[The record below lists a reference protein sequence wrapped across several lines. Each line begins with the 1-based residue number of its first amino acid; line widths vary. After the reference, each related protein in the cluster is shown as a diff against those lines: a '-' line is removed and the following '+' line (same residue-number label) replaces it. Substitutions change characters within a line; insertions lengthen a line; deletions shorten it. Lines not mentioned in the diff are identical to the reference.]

1 MPCGCG
7 KTFTSFLIS
16 KNYNIIIILSPL
28 KQHTEQ
34 NILNFKKY
42 NKKEEIKTIIV
53 DSEGTRNINYILEK
67 IKKYNN
73 IIIGSTYKSCD
84 IIVEIIKKYKNAF
97 IIIDEFHNL
106 SYNNIFNNKDN
117 INKILK
123 SENKKLYMSA
133 TPKIYELEDNYEC
146 NYNIEDI
153 LGKIVYKMDFNYAI
167 TNNYI
172 SNYEIY
178 LPVYDEDNYNELL
191 KLIQIN
197 NYEDLL
203 IKKVLY
209 YFESIK
215 ILGKLKTIIYFNSH
229 EHIDIF
235 IKCFNDINNYYN
247 YKYNIDSI
255 ICSNTKN
262 NRNKKL
268 EDFNKSDEISILCS
282 VGILDECIDIISCNS
297 VYITY
302 NSVSKIRI
310 IQRISRALRKNN
322 NKIAKILIWCENIN
336 TLNPIISAIKE
347 IDDDII
353 KKIKYINY
361 NNKILSLDEKNNIQK
376 NNRIK
381 NENQL
386 NKITKYEIYNNKLLN
401 NNIINFLKTNSN
413 INNNFICDF
422 FKIINENY
430 FNTSDIFV
438 VNSNNLSSLL
448 HISSRK
454 DFHDTIKRS
463 YVENIDYIITKPN
476 IKGIGKNNEKIYL
489 LTIES
494 AKMILLST
502 KSRIGKEVRKYFIE
516 IEKMLYNII
525 RKQTY

>member
-1 MPCGCG
+1 
-7 KTFTSFLIS
+7 
-16 KNYNIIIILSPL
+16 
-28 KQHTEQ
+28 
-34 NILNFKKY
+34 
-42 NKKEEIKTIIV
+42 
-53 DSEGTRNINYILEK
+53 
-67 IKKYNN
+67 
-73 IIIGSTYKSCD
+73 
-84 IIVEIIKKYKNAF
+84 
-97 IIIDEFHNL
+97 
-106 SYNNIFNNKDN
+106 
-117 INKILK
+117 
-123 SENKKLYMSA
+123 MSA

-178 LPVYDEDNYNELL
+178 LPIYDEDNYNKLL

-229 EHIDIF
+229 EHIDMF
-235 IKCFNDINNYYN
+235 IKCFNDINYYYN

-255 ICSNTKN
+255 ICSDTKN

-268 EDFNKSDEISILCS
+268 EDFNKSDDISILCS
-282 VGILDECIDIISCNS
+282 VGILDECVDIISCNS

-302 NSVSKIRI
+302 NCVSKIRI
-310 IQRISRALRKNN
+310 IQRISRALRKYN

-336 TLNPIISAIKE
+336 TSNPIISAIKE
-347 IDDDII
+347 IDNDII

-386 NKITKYEIYNNKLLN
+386 NKITKYEIYNPKLLN
-401 NNIINFLKTNSN
+401 NNIINFLKTYSN

-422 FKIINENY
+422 F
-430 FNTSDIFV
+430 NTSDIFV
-438 VNSNNLSSLL
+438 VSSNNLLSFL

-494 AKMILLST
+494 AKMILQST
-502 KSRIGKEVRKYFIE
+502 KSKKGNEVRHYFIE
-516 IEKMLYNII
+516 IEKMLYKYKDLII
-525 RKQTY
+525 KKKASLIWSCIINQDLAFQFL